1 MPSASWE
8 EATRRQYND
17 DTNLAARQ
25 ALFDYLVEATPLA
38 APLNDLSSL
47 ADDRVLDVG
56 CGNGQ
61 FLNGAAVGGAMATG
75 CDLSLGMVRS
85 ARAASDAP
93 VFQADAHRLPVA
105 SGAIDTV
112 LALWMLYHLDD
123 KPAAIAEMARVLRPG
138 GQLVAATNSSR
149 DGDIGELMCAA
160 LGDVLGTA
168 TDGWHP
174 PLSFTSE
181 NGAPF
186 IADVFGDDAVE
197 AHPFGTT
204 FAVDDAS
211 VLVGYAGSMLEPMH
225 QHRTTRRRLH
235 CNERCLTPAL
245 QIWSIAPARRGAS
258 QPLASGLVV
267 PGPRVRRSLP

>member
-1 MPSASWE
+1 MPSTSWE
-8 EATRRQYND
+8 EATRRQYDD

-47 ADDRVLDVG
+47 TGDRVLDVG

-61 FLNGAAVGGAMATG
+61 FLNGAAAGGAKVAG

-93 VFQADAHRLPVA
+93 VLQADAHHLPVA
-105 SGAIDTV
+105 SGTVDTV

-123 KPAAIAEMARVLRPG
+123 KPSAITEMARVLRSG
-138 GQLVAATNSSR
+138 GQLVAATNSSQ

-160 LGDVLGTA
+160 LADVLGGA

-174 PLSFTSE
+174 PLSFTAE
-181 NGAPF
+181 NGATF

-197 AHPFGTT
+197 SHPFGTT
-204 FAVDDAS
+204 FAVDDAA

-225 QHRTTRRRLH
+225 EHLGDFDDVAVLQAVGEQCAHRLADQDSIRI
-235 CNERCLTPAL
+235 ERSGAVF
-245 QIWSIAPARRGAS
+245 IARR
-258 QPLASGLVV
+258 
-267 PGPRVRRSLP
+267 